1 MFERILV
8 PTDGSGPANAALEY
22 AGEIAARENLTV
34 HILHVIDTDADPA
47 DASEPV
53 TEGREWAGDT
63 GAPVIDEVHTGEPQ
77 EAILEYAATHDVDAI
92 VMGTRGRRGVGRLL
106 LGSVT
111 EAVVRDAAV
120 PVLVVRGAAEVR
132 RRYPLETVVAP
143 IDGSRNADAALEQ
156 ALAIARHHDATVHC
170 LSVVDVAP
178 VGIDDGNDL
187 RLERLEQYAQQVV
200 DDGVQQAEEMG
211 VDAVG
216 AVQHGSTQRQ
226 IRAYTDDEDAD
237 LIVMGTHGRSGLDRL
252 LLGSV
257 TERVLRTATTP
268 VVTVRAPVE
277 E

>member
-22 AGEIAARENLTV
+22 AGEIATVENLTV
-34 HILHVIDTDADPA
+34 HIVHVVDPDTDPA
-47 DASEPV
+47 DASEQLADS
-53 TEGREWAGDT
+53 REWAGDAD
-63 GAPVIDEVHTGEPQ
+63 APVIDEVHTGEPR

-111 EAVVRDAAV
+111 EAVVRDASV

-132 RRYPLETVVAP
+132 RRYPLETIVVP
-143 IDGSRNADAALEQ
+143 VDGSSHADAALEQ
-156 ALAIARHHDATVHC
+156 ALALASDNGATVHF

-187 RLERLEQYAQQVV
+187 RLERLKQYAQQVV
-200 DDGVQQAEEMG
+200 DEGVQRADEVG

-216 AVQHGSTQRQ
+216 TVQHGSAQQR
-226 IRAYTDDEDAD
+226 IREYTDDEDAD
-237 LIVMGTHGRSGLDRL
+237 LVVMGTHGRSGLDRL

-268 VVTVRAPVE
+268 VLTVRAADE